1 MESTVKIATLEE
13 QMKEVN
19 KKLDKADRKIDE
31 LCEKVDLGFANIQ
44 VEMGRTYVRKSEYE
58 LDKQNTREEV
68 KKMQDIWNWAVRLIL
83 GAIILALLG
92 TILI

>member
-1 MESTVKIATLEE
+1 METQLKINTLQN

-19 KKLDKADRKIDE
+19 KKLDKADKKIDE